1 MLGILL
7 TTLIFIGVLCVSKL
21 AVNVNDIKKNW
32 QKYRCRPDVM
42 MMTPI
47 YGFDAQENLEFC
59 LKQGFDSRAK
69 GAIAPFYTMMGSF
82 IGILTTMLGSINSVK
97 MIFATIAGG
106 ATTIFSEFSQRFQ
119 ALMYRIQMS
128 VMRIKFLFSRVF
140 AIVYSILFMGM
151 GGMRAGLN
159 FSNTF
164 LFRFLDTFCFDPDTP
179 IAVIIS
185 NKEEL
190 IPIRQVK
197 IGDLLASGDRVTA
210 TFEFWADGQPMVA
223 FPDGTLVSTN
233 HYIQHDGKWIE
244 AVDHPDAMLCSDWNG
259 GIQRPLI
266 CLNTDSHTFR
276 IGNYLFRDYDETSD
290 GDKAAM
296 DSALLSLNGYESASN
311 VEDSSMACDPT
322 TLILLHNGEKILV
335 AALPI
340 AALPIAA
347 LPIAALPAEDILLG
361 TRLSIG
367 TVHGIVKKEVMSYC
381 EFKGDRLAPGTAVWD
396 DETNSYK
403 RVGDLVPTVNLNKPA
418 IYYSFIVSPS
428 ASIETTNGVVF
439 RDYMEVH
446 DPDLESSY
454 AEALK
459 GAGL

>member
-1 MLGILL
+1 
-7 TTLIFIGVLCVSKL
+7 
-21 AVNVNDIKKNW
+21 
-32 QKYRCRPDVM
+32 
-42 MMTPI
+42 
-47 YGFDAQENLEFC
+47 
-59 LKQGFDSRAK
+59 
-69 GAIAPFYTMMGSF
+69 
-82 IGILTTMLGSINSVK
+82 MLGSINSVK

-140 AIVYSILFMGM
+140 AVIYSILFMGM

-179 IAVIIS
+179 IEVIRS
-185 NKEEL
+185 NKEEV
-190 IPIRQVK
+190 IPINQVK

-210 TFEFWADGQPMVA
+210 TFKFWADGQPMVA
-223 FPDGTLVSTN
+223 FHDGTLVSTN

-244 AVDHPDAMLCSDWNG
+244 AIDHPDAMLASDWNG

-276 IGNYLFRDYDETSD
+276 IGHYLFRDYDETSA

-296 DSALLSLNGYESASN
+296 DSALLSLNGYKSASN
-311 VEDSSMACDPT
+311 VEDSTMACDPT
-322 TLILLHNGEKILV
+322 TLLLLHNGEKIPV
-335 AALPI
+335 
-340 AALPIAA
+340 
-347 LPIAALPAEDILLG
+347 AALPAEDILLG

-367 TVHGIVKKEVMSYC
+367 TVHGIVKKEVISYC
-381 EFKGDRLAPGTAVWD
+381 KFNGDRLAPGTAVWD
-396 DETNSYK
+396 DETSSYK
-403 RVGDLVPTVNLNKPA
+403 RVGDLVPTVSLNKPT

-428 ASIETTNGVVF
+428 ASIETANGVVF

-459 GAGL
+459 GVGH

>member
-7 TTLIFIGVLCVSKL
+7 TTLIFIGVLIGSKL
-21 AVNVNDIKKNW
+21 MVNVNDIKKNW

-42 MMTPI
+42 MMAPI
-47 YGFDAQENLEFC
+47 YGFNAQENLEFC

-69 GAIAPFYTMMGSF
+69 GAIAPFYTIMGSF
-82 IGILTTMLGSINSVK
+82 VGILTTMLGSINSVK

-140 AIVYSILFMGM
+140 AVVYSILFMGM

-179 IAVIIS
+179 IEVIRS
-185 NKEEL
+185 NKEEV
-190 IPIRQVK
+190 IPIYQVK

-210 TFEFWADGQPMVA
+210 TFKFWADGQPMVA
-223 FPDGTLVSTN
+223 FHDGTLVSTN
-233 HYIQHDGKWIE
+233 HYIHYDGKWIE
-244 AVDHPDAMLCSDWNG
+244 AIDHPDAMLASDWNG

-276 IGNYLFRDYDETSD
+276 IGHYLFRDYDETSA

-296 DSALLSLNGYESASN
+296 DSALLSLNGCKSASN
-311 VEDSSMACDPT
+311 VEDSTMACDPT
-322 TLILLHNGEKILV
+322 TLLLLHNGEKIPV
-335 AALPI
+335 AALPV
-340 AALPIAA
+340 
-347 LPIAALPAEDILLG
+347 AALPAEDILLG

-367 TVHGIVKKEVMSYC
+367 TVHGIVKKEVRSYC

-403 RVGDLVPTVNLNKPA
+403 RVGDLVPIVSLVKPT